1 MENIKETIDYIYL
14 SIFKNYQKSQLE
26 GICMQYDNTKS
37 DRLLLEIIKQH
48 KNNFKD
54 IAIYCCVPENE
65 KICAE
70 IIGDNADKKIKIVN
84 FDFDNLFKT
93 NYEVSSKNQ
102 LYCNS
107 FLKYIYLDDLYP
119 LFNYTNEEI
128 EEMLKFYN
136 INIDELEEE
145 KYGLTIEELV
155 QLGNYLYCY
164 NKFEENLNKKEK
176 SAIKVFNFIKQQ
188 KALKTKFIPSLTQLQ
203 EMESF
208 L

>member
-1 MENIKETIDYIYL
+1 MKNVKETIDYIYL

-26 GICMQYDNTKS
+26 TICMHYDNTKS
-37 DRLLLEIIKQH
+37 DRLLLEIIKEH
-48 KNNFKD
+48 KNNFKN
-54 IAIYCCVPENE
+54 IVIYCYEPKKEE
-65 KICAE
+65 LCAE
-70 IIGDNADKKIKIVN
+70 IIGDNTDKKIAITN

-107 FLKYIYLDDLYP
+107 FLKYIYIDDLYP

-155 QLGNYLYCY
+155 QLENYLYYY
-164 NKFEENLNKKEK
+164 NKFEENLNKKNEVT
-176 SAIKVFNFIKQQ
+176 IKVFNFIKQQ
-188 KALKTKFIPSLTQLQ
+188 KALKTKFIPSLLQLQ
-203 EMESF
+203 ETEN
-208 L
+208 LL